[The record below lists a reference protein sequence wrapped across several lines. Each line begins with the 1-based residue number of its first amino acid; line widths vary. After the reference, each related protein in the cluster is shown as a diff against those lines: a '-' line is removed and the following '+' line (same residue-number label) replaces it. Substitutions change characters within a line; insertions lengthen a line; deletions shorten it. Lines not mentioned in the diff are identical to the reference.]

1 MMISAPRRWWWVLGL
16 MLGCSVWSGVQGHG
30 CDRTDNDHREASRVI
45 GRLTGEINEMER
57 AIIEAL
63 RLQTGQLSG
72 YHAQSTKALVHAIDT
87 QTKLQSQI
95 AREVE
100 ETESLREHAV
110 SDNGCAGVTGFT
122 GLRHAR
128 VAADQAKARAVRSE
142 TGRII
147 DDRAVTSGGG
157 GAADTAARFATMTS
171 VYCNAGR
178 SGDRV
183 CRGASEQHGVDLR
196 TETLF
201 DRRTFASAEE
211 LRAAVAL
218 SRNLAA
224 PVVYDPLPLGSA
236 ETDQERRLVMRGRAA
251 DARAALSVDY
261 FAHARGLRAPGPDL
275 GAWAAAVAPGVM
287 REGEQIS
294 RYALLELLASGR
306 FEDPNWYVR
315 LQAMSAPNLLRELV
329 ALQSIGLML
338 DWQRFRIDER
348 RGAMEAA
355 ALAIA
360 GETMRDRLPGLS
372 NPASQTN

>member
-1 MMISAPRRWWWVLGL
+1 MIA
-16 MLGCSVWSGVQGHG
+16 
-30 CDRTDNDHREASRVI
+30 
-45 GRLTGEINEMER
+45 RLTSEIDHMER

-72 YHAQSTKALVHAIDT
+72 YHAQSTKAIVHAIDT

-100 ETESLREHAV
+100 ETESLREHAA
-110 SDNGCAGVTGFT
+110 SENGCSGVTGLT
-122 GLRHAR
+122 GLRSAR
-128 VAADQAKARAVRSE
+128 VAADRAKRRAVRAE
-142 TGRII
+142 TGRIM

-157 GAADTAARFATMTS
+157 GAADTAARFATMTR

-196 TETLF
+196 AETLF

-236 ETDQERRLVMRGRAA
+236 ETDQERRLVLRGRGA

-275 GAWAAAVAPGVM
+275 GAWAAAVAPGVV

-315 LQAMSAPNLLRELV
+315 LQSMSAPNLLRELV
-329 ALQSIGLML
+329 MLQSIGLML

-348 RGAMEAA
+348 RGAMDAA

-360 GETMRDRLPGLS
+360 GETMRDRLPGLA